1 MIGDICVVIMTTWI
15 DLILIHLHAAS
26 SGGILMLDRILR
38 AEIAGMCLMDSLELK
53 VPLGRLQ
60 E

>member
-1 MIGDICVVIMTTWI
+1 MVIVTAWI

-38 AEIAGMCLMDSLELK
+38 AEIAGMFD
-53 VPLGRLQ
+53 G
-60 E
+60 